1 MRERY
6 VMMVTCMFI
15 SGICLL
21 FIGALNCFIEFMNGT
36 GGVLI
41 SGIIMCVSSVIL
53 SIVINKKYKG
63 K

>member
-1 MRERY
+1 MERY
-6 VMMVTCMFI
+6 VVMVIKMFI
-15 SGICLL
+15 SGVFLL
-21 FIGALNCFIEFMNGT
+21 LIGVLNYFFEFMSGT

-53 SIVINKKYKG
+53 AIVINKKYKG